1 MLYCPFWNFWRC
13 GKNKQFVIS
22 GLPTLLFSSDGHLDK
37 INRPNNS
44 QLVSKGRIWMP
55 VNELNVMFCC
65 QKNHQWW
72 HLGCRDAK
80 SYLNRC
86 MQELYLKKSPLTN
99 RPGKPH
105 HCRDQPELL
114 AEQVFDAKLSHLLG
128 LRLPL
133 LPPRF
138 TVSTLQCASENGH

>member
-1 MLYCPFWNFWRC
+1 MW
-13 GKNKQFVIS
+13 KNKQFVIL
-22 GLPTLLFSSDGHLDK
+22 GVANPFVFHIGHLDK
-37 INRPNNS
+37 INRPDNS
-44 QLVSKGRIWMP
+44 QLVRKGRIWMP
-55 VNELNVMFCC
+55 VNELNVMLCC
-65 QKNHQWW
+65 QNNHPWW

-138 TVSTLQCASENGH
+138 TVPTLQCASENGH